1 MVPFGV
7 PSMFPYSVL
16 MPYEVLYII
25 PYEVHSVVH
34 YEVPF
39 SGLYVVPCTIPYKVN
54 FKPGA
59 SYFPCLYIY
68 YISLSLSCYLHSKQ
82 TEDAAYQFLFTPAIT
97 YIYTYIYQITRTTY
111 VCMYRTC
118 IEFA

>member
-68 YISLSLSCYLHSKQ
+68 YISLSLYRAISTLNKQKMQHINSCLRLQSHIYIH
-82 TEDAAYQFLFTPAIT
+82 T
-97 YIYTYIYQITRTTY
+97 YIRSHAQHMY
-111 VCMYRTC
+111 VC
-118 IEFA
+118 IELV